1 MPAITSREIRLLS
14 RPDGAP
20 QPQNFALAQFDAP
33 EPAPGMVQVRNHW
46 MSVDPYMRGRMYD
59 RPSYVPPFQLNEA
72 LQGHAI
78 GEVTASGDPD
88 FAVGDIVTHM
98 LGWREAVT
106 GPKVLFTKIDTHG
119 IPLQAFLGVM
129 GMPGMTAYCGFLQ
142 ICAPQAGETVF
153 VSGAAGAV
161 GATVC
166 QIAKIKGCTVIASCG
181 SDEKGEWLKSVGVD
195 HVINYKTT
203 PNLLKA
209 VQAVA
214 PKGINCY
221 FDNVGGEHLE
231 VALEVATVGARFA
244 ECGMIS
250 QYNATTPTPGPKNLI
265 YIVGKSLKIQGFIV
279 SNYLSLQDQFARD
292 MAGWIKDGAMKWE
305 ETIMNGIDQAP
316 AAFMGLFNGSNSG
329 KMLVKLV

>member
-1 MPAITSREIRLLS
+1 
-14 RPDGAP
+14 
-20 QPQNFALAQFDAP
+20 
-33 EPAPGMVQVRNHW
+33 
-46 MSVDPYMRGRMYD
+46 
-59 RPSYVPPFQLNEA
+59 
-72 LQGHAI
+72 
-78 GEVTASGDPD
+78 
-88 FAVGDIVTHM
+88 
-98 LGWREAVT
+98 
-106 GPKVLFTKIDTHG
+106 
-119 IPLQAFLGVM
+119 
-129 GMPGMTAYCGFLQ
+129 
-142 ICAPQAGETVF
+142 
-153 VSGAAGAV
+153 
-161 GATVC
+161 
-166 QIAKIKGCTVIASCG
+166 
-181 SDEKGEWLKSVGVD
+181 SVGVD